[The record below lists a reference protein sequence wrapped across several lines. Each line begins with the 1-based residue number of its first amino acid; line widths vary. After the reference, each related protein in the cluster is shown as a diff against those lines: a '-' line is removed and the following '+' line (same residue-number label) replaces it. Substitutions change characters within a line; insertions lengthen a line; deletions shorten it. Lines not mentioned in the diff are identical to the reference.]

1 MEVPTANKLNSNN
14 WQASQTATKQRENT
28 NNHREYSLVVVQV
41 EVINLGVVARF
52 DDHRVAGLD
61 KVRDSG
67 DCCGDGDLLRVLLPA
82 DATLLG
88 ADVQIVLS
96 GKYVGK
102 RECAGFAC
110 VLLHGWHVL
119 VRGHQGQG
127 QCIGALANA
136 LDAPRKSCSQ
146 RRKVDDAD

>member
-1 MEVPTANKLNSNN
+1 MEVPTANELNSNN
-14 WQASQTATKQRENT
+14 WQASQTATKKKDKA

-41 EVINLGVVARF
+41 EVIHLGIVAGF
-52 DDHRVAGLD
+52 DDHGVAGLD

-67 DCCGDGDLLRVLLPA
+67 DRRGDSDLLRVLLPA

-96 GKYVGK
+96 GKHVRE
-102 RECAGFAC
+102 RECARFPC

-127 QCIGALANA
+127 QCVGALANA
-136 LDAPRKSCSQ
+136 LDAPR
-146 RRKVDDAD
+146 